1 MDFLYLEIAELRGYQ
16 EVSKKIISP
25 ELTGTSSVF
34 SIEAQP
40 ATLNWGIISMHFFL
54 YYILPFLVV
63 LGVLIFFH
71 ELGHFLTAKA
81 FGVKVLKFSLG
92 FGPKLIWRTM
102 GETEYAIRFV
112 PLGGF
117 VKMLGEDVE
126 EEENLNL
133 PPEDLERAF
142 HKQPVL
148 MRMAIVG
155 AGPVFNL
162 VLALITFFGL
172 YLLSGLQ
179 VMTPEVGQVTEG
191 SPAFEAGIRKGDM
204 IVAIQ
209 GEQTREWAEIKG
221 LIHDKAGQPLE
232 IIVERANTLVSMT
245 VTPKKTVV
253 KNAFGE
259 EVPSSIIGIVAA
271 GKMVRLKMGP
281 WGAFKEA
288 VLATTKWVKLTGLV
302 IVKLFQGVISVKTIG
317 GPILIGQMTG
327 QLAEENIG
335 YLIPFV
341 AIISINLAVLN
352 LLPIPILDGG
362 MIIFLLMELI
372 LRKPLSLATREWALK
387 IGLFLLILLMVVV
400 TYNDLTRIE
409 LFQRLLTKIF
419 G

>member
-1 MDFLYLEIAELRGYQ
+1 
-16 EVSKKIISP
+16 
-25 ELTGTSSVF
+25 
-34 SIEAQP
+34 
-40 ATLNWGIISMHFFL
+40 
-54 YYILPFLVV
+54 
-63 LGVLIFFH
+63 
-71 ELGHFLTAKA
+71 
-81 FGVKVLKFSLG
+81 
-92 FGPKLIWRTM
+92 
-102 GETEYAIRFV
+102 
-112 PLGGF
+112 
-117 VKMLGEDVE
+117 
-126 EEENLNL
+126 
-133 PPEDLERAF
+133 
-142 HKQPVL
+142 
-148 MRMAIVG
+148 
-155 AGPVFNL
+155 
-162 VLALITFFGL
+162 
-172 YLLSGLQ
+172 
-179 VMTPEVGQVTEG
+179 MTPEVGQVTEG